1 MSWTKVKWPVI
12 ASIVWSLLL
21 LLLSCAGMIVVG
33 SQSLPVAETQARS
46 RMIGEGVGKL
56 LVGGWATIWVVWFL
70 AGRKGR
76 S

>member
-1 MSWTKVKWPVI
+1 MSWAKVNWPVI
-12 ASIVWSLLL
+12 ATILWTLLL

-56 LVGGWATIWVVWFL
+56 SVIGWATIWIVWFL
-70 AGRKGR
+70 VRRKGR
-76 S
+76 F